1 MWISKI
7 FTDLHS
13 TLENHEG
20 KKIQEE
26 ISQHV
31 IVNYGRLK
39 RGQGEGILR
48 CHQRDLPNGLW
59 W

>member
-1 MWISKI
+1 MRISKI

-13 TLENHEG
+13 ALENHKG
-20 KKIQEE
+20 KKFQEE

-39 RGQGEGILR
+39 TGKGEGILR
-48 CHQRDLPNGLW
+48 CN
-59 W
+59 